1 MTGWIARPR
10 RRPKIRGKDGNA
22 ERKNNIPSESE
33 RVPLEV
39 RDFRATQEDVLSSTC
54 GGLLLL
60 DLDFHDLGRV
70 LNDLRD
76 ISPVTR
82 ADFTKDT
89 LVDPDNSTNEPVT
102 LLTRSK
108 CI

>member
-1 MTGWIARPR
+1 M
-10 RRPKIRGKDGNA
+10 
-22 ERKNNIPSESE
+22 
-33 RVPLEV
+33 PLEV
-39 RDFRATQEDVLSSTC
+39 RDLRATQEDVLSSTC

-102 LLTRSK
+102 LLARSK
-108 CI
+108 GYKEHVRNHSYYLGKSLFTYPEDTNSIE